1 MLLSFLGPLVG
12 FGIFAAFVLLL
23 GGPLLVTGLMATGRV
38 RYRAG
43 LAFLTLAV
51 ACVLASG
58 GGNFAYNLLFW
69 TNKRDSF
76 AVFALMAMALFG
88 SPVAAAAV
96 LFTRSARRLRWTVPA
111 AVLLVGTGSLIG
123 RDILS
128 RARRDI
134 EERRLA
140 ENAIIDSSA
149 SAFVHASR
157 DRTQTDGPRFLF
169 GHARPAVD
177 VTLLSNPL
185 AAPRDTEM
193 CMVRTRDY
201 LPKNSDPAVL
211 GDVTW
216 LAEDADCTSTHEY
229 DLAVVG
235 RHTERIASVPLQT
248 RETPVDASLF
258 SSTKVTEGWREG
270 GVPLSDMNLAAA
282 QMQVAT
288 GPHGEKV
295 FVVTAPPLHAA
306 PSAFP
311 CTAPGLL
318 LSVGEVISV
327 QAALAPCV
335 LGYNLFTLDDDLF
348 FAASVQ
354 TPIPPDSEAMNP
366 NWTQWLLRVDARG
379 VEQIWPKRGAR

>member
-1 MLLSFLGPLVG
+1 MLLSFLAPLVG
-12 FGIFAAFVLLL
+12 FGIFAALVVLL
-23 GGPLLVTGLMATGRV
+23 GGPLLMTGLMATGLV

-58 GGNFAYNLLFW
+58 GGNFAYNLLFL
-69 TNKRDSF
+69 TNMRDSF
-76 AVFALMAMALFG
+76 AVIPAVALFG
-88 SPVAAAAV
+88 SPVAAAAL
-96 LFTRSARRLRWTVPA
+96 LFGRSARRLQWTVPA

-123 RDILS
+123 RDLLS

-140 ENAIIDSSA
+140 EDAIIDSSA
-149 SAFVHASR
+149 SAFVRASR
-157 DRTQTDGPRFLF
+157 DRTQTGGPRFLV
-169 GHARPAVD
+169 GHARPGVD
-177 VTLLSNPL
+177 VTLLFNPL
-185 AAPRDTEM
+185 AAHRDTEM
-193 CMVRTRDY
+193 CMVRTADY
-201 LPKNSDPAVL
+201 LPKNSEPGVL

-216 LAEDADCTSTHEY
+216 LVEDADCTSTHEY

-235 RHTERIASVPLQT
+235 RHTERTASVPLQT
-248 RETPVDASLF
+248 TEAAVDASLF

-270 GVPLSDMNLAAA
+270 GVPLSDMNFASA
-282 QMQVAT
+282 QVQVAT

-295 FVVTAPPLHAA
+295 FVVTASPLHAA

-311 CTAPGLL
+311 CTDPGLL

-348 FAASVQ
+348 FAAWVQ

-366 NWTQWLLRVDARG
+366 SWTQWLLRVDARG